1 MKKTNEKSGIEEKNM
16 TGKFGITVLGSG
28 SKGNAAVIHGPEG
41 ALLLDAG
48 FSARELERRMELREI
63 EPDSIQGILIT
74 HEHSDHIKGCRT
86 FADRHKIQVYMTA
99 PTLKEANRCHFLPE
113 RKTVI
118 NPGTTFELGGITV
131 EPFTLPHDAVDT
143 LGYTFRAEKKKIGVA
158 TDLGHLNLLARQKLR
173 GCALLM
179 LEANHEPDMLRN
191 SARPIQ
197 LKRRILSRHGHLSN
211 EDTLAALEELLTG
224 DSAFL
229 VLAHLS
235 EECNDRDLLE
245 DMAEQTL
252 KKIGRTDIFLS
263 IADQNSPLETFWLE
277 K

>member
-1 MKKTNEKSGIEEKNM
+1 M

-48 FSARELERRMELREI
+48 FSARELEKRMEQREI
-63 EPDSIQGILIT
+63 DPDNIAGVLIT
-74 HEHSDHIKGCRT
+74 HTHMDHVKGCRT
-86 FADRHKIQVYMTA
+86 FADRHKVQAYLTA
-99 PTLKEANRCHFLPE
+99 PSLKDADRCHCLPE

-118 NPGTTFELGGITV
+118 NPGTPFELCGITL

-143 LGYTFRAEKKKIGVA
+143 IGYTFRTEQKKIGVA

-179 LEANHEPDMLRN
+179 LEANHEPAMLQA

-211 EDTLAALEELLTG
+211 EDTVAALEELLTE

-235 EECNDRDLLE
+235 EECNDRSLLE
-245 DMAEQTL
+245 DMAKQAL
-252 KKIGRTDIFLS
+252 KKMGRTDIFLS
-263 IADQNSPLETFWLE
+263 IAGQNQPMETVWLE

>member
-1 MKKTNEKSGIEEKNM
+1 M

-48 FSARELERRMELREI
+48 FSARELENRMEQREI
-63 EPDSIQGILIT
+63 DPDSIQGILIT
-74 HEHSDHIKGCRT
+74 HGHSDHVKGCRT
-86 FADRHKIQVYMTA
+86 FADRHHVTAYLTA
-99 PTLKEANRCHFLPE
+99 PTLKEADRNHFLPE

-118 NPGTTFELGGITV
+118 SPGTSFGLCGITV

-143 LGYTFRAEKKKIGVA
+143 IGYTFRAEQKKIGVA
-158 TDLGHLNLLARQKLR
+158 TDLGHLNLLARQKLH
-173 GCALLM
+173 GCSLLM
-179 LEANHEPDMLRN
+179 LEANHEPSMLQA
-191 SARPIQ
+191 SPRPIQ

-211 EDTLAALEELLTG
+211 EDTLAALEELLTE

-235 EECNDRDLLE
+235 EECNDRNLLE

-252 KKIGRTDIFLS
+252 KKMGRTDIFLS
-263 IADQNSPLETFWLE
+263 IACQDMPLETFWLE

>member
-1 MKKTNEKSGIEEKNM
+1 MRRKNM

-48 FSARELERRMELREI
+48 FSARELEKRMEQREI
-63 EPDSIQGILIT
+63 DPDSIAGVLIT
-74 HEHSDHIKGCRT
+74 HTHIDHVKGCRT
-86 FADRHKIQVYMTA
+86 FADRHKVQAYLTA
-99 PTLKEANRCHFLPE
+99 PSLKDACRCNCLPE

-118 NPGTTFELGGITV
+118 NPGTAFELGGITV

-143 LGYTFRAEKKKIGVA
+143 LGYTFRAAEKKIGVA
-158 TDLGHLNLLARQKLR
+158 TDLGHLNMLARQKLK

-211 EDTLAALEELLTG
+211 EDTLAALEELLTE
-224 DSAFL
+224 DSAVL

-235 EECNDRDLLE
+235 EECNDRNLLE
-245 DMAEQTL
+245 DMTEQTL

-263 IADQNSPLETFWLE
+263 IADQDQPLETFWLE